1 MRLTKKYHNILYVF
15 AFIYLVMCP
24 SVHQLGDIVRHD
36 VTLKT
41 GVQVQH
47 NNFKKNFNS
56 NPFTFARNTQTADF
70 DDLQRVC
77 DSKPTPALL
86 PALDLSALS
95 TVRLIL

>member
-1 MRLTKKYHNILYVF
+1 
-15 AFIYLVMCP
+15 MCP

-36 VTLKT
+36 VTLKI

-47 NNFKKNFNS
+47 NNFKKHFNG
-56 NPFTFARNTQTADF
+56 NPFHFSNNTQTADF
-70 DDLQRVC
+70 DYLQRVC
-77 DSKPTPALL
+77 DSKHTPVLL

>member
-1 MRLTKKYHNILYVF
+1 MRFTKKYHNILYVF

-24 SVHQLGDIVRHD
+24 SVHQLGDIIRHD
-36 VTLKT
+36 VTLKI
-41 GVQVQH
+41 GAQVQH

-56 NPFTFARNTQTADF
+56 NPFNFSKNTQAADF
-70 DDLQRVC
+70 DYLQTVY
-77 DSKPTPALL
+77 DSKLTPALL

>member
-1 MRLTKKYHNILYVF
+1 MRLVKNYHHILYVL

-36 VTLKT
+36 VTHKI

-47 NNFKKNFNS
+47 NNFKKNLNG
-56 NPFTFARNTQTADF
+56 NPFNFSHNIQPADF
-70 DDLQRVC
+70 DHINAVSVIKRAP
-77 DSKPTPALL
+77 SSSPALG
-86 PALDLSALS
+86 LSALS